1 MILLLTSTISRAK
14 EAVSNNTNISYK
26 ALLAGFLI
34 VFTAGFCFSYVV
46 KILLQYKNP
55 EKSRQQIL
63 RSSLLTGF
71 LIALLVLLILY
82 GTLV

>member
-1 MILLLTSTISRAK
+1 MILLLTTSNSWAK
-14 EAVSNNTNISYK
+14 EFVSNNPNISYK

-46 KILLQYKNP
+46 KILLHYKNP
-55 EKSRQQIL
+55 LKTRQQIL